1 MISLVRGP
9 VYFLG
14 TESEAVAEVEVE
26 CAPSSPIHHQDS
38 EKKDL

>member
-14 TESEAVAEVEVE
+14 TESEAVAEVG
-26 CAPSSPIHHQDS
+26 SGMRTF
-38 EKKDL
+38 